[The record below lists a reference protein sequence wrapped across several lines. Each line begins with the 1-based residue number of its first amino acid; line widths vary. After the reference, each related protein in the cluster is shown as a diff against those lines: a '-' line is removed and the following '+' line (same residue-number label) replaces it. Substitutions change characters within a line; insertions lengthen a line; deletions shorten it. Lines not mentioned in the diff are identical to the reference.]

1 MSHSSS
7 CFRRL
12 ADCVLVRVVI
22 LLVFSFFHAELGLA
36 QPLTDSDTS
45 VASRNDAES
54 REVEIDLNGDAPP
67 ASLGP
72 AQQLLLEQ
80 IEELIASE
88 EFEEAVGDLE
98 NLIEAEVDLLVPR
111 GRQQRAATIVT
122 QCYEPTREW
131 ATRRLAQL
139 FSARPALR
147 VSFQKQR
154 RERVEIGYQEMLGKK
169 DLKSA
174 LELAQRNVATHR
186 ADDFRVQAIDLL
198 LERGWSI
205 AACQELERLCPELR
219 VEIQDGSNGSLPWS
233 VVFPKLKPKEVE
245 AFSGWLQQ
253 KIVTPNRQSRL
264 VAALQRIVLAGQLD
278 SNSVALRDWQN
289 WAAAVV
295 DCLEIHSRDPATARV
310 LEGMKQTTARLEDDS
325 TVATFAG
332 SYDRAGRYK
341 GQYRV
346 DAWPLWSQSA
356 PIYMATTEQTP
367 ASKPRVGESSKGT
380 LPYHPLV
387 FDGKVFVNTLT
398 DIRAYDLE
406 SGEPWPDTRLGT
418 PLFDS
423 HLSPSAYMPLGYPL
437 LGTPRGTL
445 SIDDGQLF
453 ARMGEPV
460 TGWANRRRALDGG
473 SVSYIVGLDLKRQGS
488 MLPGFP
494 LHLSTANFN
503 NAEFDGPPILFGDLL
518 IAPVVERD
526 NVGLR
531 RLVVAYYRDT
541 GAFAWKSQVL
551 ASGLP
556 AGGERANLISHQLL
570 SAAGGRLFYNTNL
583 GSIACLDPTNGKLVW
598 LTQYRQA
605 EQSSDFPRPDR
616 FRYRDLTPCLL
627 HKGLLYCAP
636 QDCPELFALDVSQG
650 GLVWS
655 TDGEQVADAIHLLGV
670 SEEHLVVS
678 GDRLTWLDRRTGRVA
693 ARYPGGSTTA
703 ILNALPDPRG
713 LGRGVISEDEVYWP
727 VSGELLVFRLGL
739 DASAGQRGPSLDVSP
754 TLLRR
759 VALGARAREG
769 GNLVATSTVLLY
781 ASPTRIMV
789 FD

>member
-1 MSHSSS
+1 MSQSSS
-7 CFRRL
+7 CFRCL
-12 ADCVLVRVVI
+12 ADCVLVRAV
-22 LLVFSFFHAELGLA
+22 LLFAFSVCYAELGLS
-36 QPLTDSDTS
+36 QPLVDSGTS
-45 VASRNDAES
+45 VDSVNHASRK
-54 REVEIDLNGDAPP
+54 VEIDLNGDTPP
-67 ASLGP
+67 ARLGP

-88 EFEEAVGDLE
+88 EFEEAVGNLE
-98 NLIEAEVDLLVPR
+98 KLLETGSDQLVPF
-111 GRQQRAATIVT
+111 GRQQKAATIVT
-122 QCYEPTREW
+122 QCYEPTRQW
-131 ATRRLAQL
+131 ASRRLAQL
-139 FSARPALR
+139 FSERPALR
-147 VSFQKQR
+147 ASFQKRR
-154 RERVEIGYQEMLGKK
+154 RERVEIAYQEMLGTK

-198 LERGWSI
+198 LERGWAI

-219 VEIQDGSNGSLPWS
+219 VEIHDGSNGSLPWS
-233 VVFPKLKPKEVE
+233 VVFPKLEPKEME
-245 AFSGWLQQ
+245 AFSGWLQK
-253 KIVTPNRQSRL
+253 KIATPNDHSRL
-264 VAALQRIVLAGQLD
+264 VAALQRIIMAGQMD
-278 SNSVALRDWQN
+278 SSVIALRDWQV
-289 WAAAVV
+289 WATAVV
-295 DCLEIHSRDPATARV
+295 DCLEIHSRDPTAASV
-310 LEGMKQTTARLEDDS
+310 LEGVKEATERFESDS

-332 SYDRAGRYK
+332 SYDRAGYSK
-341 GQYRV
+341 GEYRV
-346 DAWPLWSQSA
+346 DAWPRWTQSA

-398 DIRAYDLE
+398 DIRAFDLR
-406 SGEPWPDTRLGT
+406 SGEPWPDTRSGK

-423 HLSPSAYMPLGYPL
+423 HLSPSAYLPLGYPL

-445 SIDDGQLF
+445 SIDNGQLF

-494 LHLSTANFN
+494 LHLSPANFD

-531 RLVVAYYRDT
+531 RSVVAFYRDT

-551 ASGLP
+551 ASGQP

-570 SAAGGRLFYNTNL
+570 SSAGGRLFYNTNL

-598 LTQYRQA
+598 LTQYRRA

-616 FRYRDLTPCLL
+616 FRYRDLTPCLV
-627 HKGLLYCAP
+627 HKGLVYCVP
-636 QDCPELFALDVSQG
+636 QDCPEVFALDVTQG

-655 TDGEQVADAIHLLGV
+655 TDGEQVAEAIHLLGV

-693 ARYPGGSTTA
+693 ARYPGGSTSA
-703 ILNALPDPRG
+703 ILNALPNPRG
-713 LGRGVISEDEVYWP
+713 LGRGVISEGQVYWP

-739 DASAGQRGPSLDVSP
+739 DASARQRAPSLDVSP

-759 VALGARAREG
+759 VDLGARGREG

-781 ASPTRIMV
+781 ASPTRIMAYE
-789 FD
+789 

>member
-1 MSHSSS
+1 M
-7 CFRRL
+7 
-12 ADCVLVRVVI
+12 
-22 LLVFSFFHAELGLA
+22 
-36 QPLTDSDTS
+36 
-45 VASRNDAES
+45 
-54 REVEIDLNGDAPP
+54 
-67 ASLGP
+67 
-72 AQQLLLEQ
+72 
-80 IEELIASE
+80 
-88 EFEEAVGDLE
+88 
-98 NLIEAEVDLLVPR
+98 
-111 GRQQRAATIVT
+111 
-122 QCYEPTREW
+122 REW
-131 ATRRLAQL
+131 ASRRLTQL

-147 VSFQKQR
+147 ATFQKRR
-154 RERVEIGYQEMLGKK
+154 RERVEIVYQEMLGKK
-169 DLKSA
+169 NLKSA

-198 LERGWSI
+198 LERGWAV

-219 VEIQDGSNGSLPWS
+219 VEIQDGSDGSLPWS
-233 VVFPKLKPKEVE
+233 VVFPKLKPTEVE
-245 AFSGWLQQ
+245 AFPGWLQQ
-253 KIVTPNRQSRL
+253 RIGNPSDQSRL
-264 VAALQRIVLAGQLD
+264 VAAVQRIMLAGQLD
-278 SNSVALRDWQN
+278 SNAIALRDWRN

-295 DCLEIHSRDPATARV
+295 DFLEIHSKDLVVAPV
-310 LEGMKQTTARLEDDS
+310 LEGLKETAARFESDPA
-325 TVATFAG
+325 VATFAG
-332 SYDRAGRYK
+332 SYDRAGHSK
-341 GQYRV
+341 GRYRV
-346 DAWPLWSQSA
+346 DAWPRWTQSA

-398 DIRAYDLE
+398 DIRAYDLK
-406 SGEPWPDTRLGT
+406 SGEPWPDSSSGK

-423 HLSPSAYMPLGYPL
+423 HLSPSAYLPLGYPL

-445 SIDDGQLF
+445 SIDNGQLF
-453 ARMGEPV
+453 ARMGEAV
-460 TGWANRRRALDGG
+460 SGWANRRRALDGG

-494 LHLSTANFN
+494 LHLSPANFD

-531 RLVVAYYRDT
+531 RSVVAFDRDT

-551 ASGLP
+551 ASGQP

-570 SAAGGRLFYNTNL
+570 SSAGGRLFYNTNL

-598 LTQYRQA
+598 LTQYRRA

-616 FRYRDLTPCLL
+616 FRYRDLTPCLV
-627 HKGLLYCAP
+627 HKGLVYCAP
-636 QDCPELFALDVSQG
+636 QDCPEVFALDVSQG

-655 TDGEQVADAIHLLGV
+655 TDGEQVAEAIHLLGV

-693 ARYPGGSTTA
+693 ARYPGGSTNA

-713 LGRGVISEDEVYWP
+713 LGRGVILEDEVYWP

-739 DASAGQRGPSLDVSP
+739 DVSAGESGPSLHVSP
-754 TLLRR
+754 TILRR

-781 ASPTRIMV
+781 ASPTRIMA
-789 FD
+789 FE